1 MATLPVR
8 LSLFIGLA
16 LGSLSALPLAYTQT
30 PDAAEAAQI
39 AAAILPIDGLSPTTA
54 TSPSGTPAVAPA
66 APTSL
71 GVSSPTEAAGPI
83 TAGTTETA
91 GPAGTTTVTWQNN
104 PLAVP
109 LLVGKERR
117 IDFPEPIAELD
128 IPKDVE
134 GQSQIVLAP
143 TGTVHWTAKAPF
155 SPVRVLATSVSGTL
169 YQLQVE
175 AGRDGAAPGPLVIV
189 DPVLEAAKSNPL
201 DDRRRLERAA
211 SALLPPF
218 LKKDAVPGEASGPN
232 YATLA
237 RFALAHYTGPARL
250 IPKLAASR
258 ITVHPLAAARWV
270 RLQGGAL
277 QTRPLA
283 QWKIDPWYVTAVSVV
298 NTSPFPVPFE
308 PRALRGDFRFVATLH
323 PTLGPQGSGHNGT
336 IWAMVTDQPFNQAVS
351 HNEFALTPRR

>member
-1 MATLPVR
+1 MVTLPMR
-8 LSLFIGLA
+8 LPLFIGLA
-16 LGSLSALPLAYTQT
+16 LGSLSAVPLAYTQT
-30 PDAAEAAQI
+30 PEAVEAAQI
-39 AAAILPIDGLSPTTA
+39 AAAILPSGGLSPTTA
-54 TSPSGTPAVAPA
+54 TSPSGTPA

-71 GVSSPTEAAGPI
+71 GVSSPKEAAGPI
-83 TAGTTETA
+83 TAGSAGSAETT
-91 GPAGTTTVTWQNN
+91 GMAGTMTVTWQNN

-143 TGTVHWTAKAPF
+143 TGTLHWTAKAPF
-155 SPVRVLATSVSGTL
+155 AGARVLATSVSGTL

-218 LKKDAVPGEASGPN
+218 LKKDAAPGEASGPN

-250 IPKLAASR
+250 IPKLTASR
-258 ITVHPLAAARWV
+258 ITVSPLAAARWV
-270 RLQGGAL
+270 RLQGSAL

-283 QWKIDPWYVTAVSVV
+283 QWKIEPWYVTAVSVV

-351 HNEFALTPRR
+351 HDEFALTPRR